1 MIACGLDF
9 HVCLFW
15 SQYCSSTIV
24 RLYHFCLPGAITF
37 SGEDYKLLGVDLSEL
52 SELERTLEEA
62 GLNNEIP
69 TLFIAEVVLTYM
81 ENTRSAGFSSL
92 TQVVKGNNKLLSE
105 YITLGWD
112 TCCLETKALG
122 ILWSPK

>member
-1 MIACGLDF
+1 MIAREFDF

-24 RLYHFCLPGAITF
+24 RLHHFYLPGAITF
-37 SGEDYKLLGVDLSEL
+37 SGDDYKLLGVDLSEL

-81 ENTRSAGFSSL
+81 ENTRSAWFSSL
-92 TQVVKGNNKLLSE
+92 ARG
-105 YITLGWD
+105 
-112 TCCLETKALG
+112 
-122 ILWSPK
+122 

>member
-1 MIACGLDF
+1 M
-9 HVCLFW
+9 
-15 SQYCSSTIV
+15 
-24 RLYHFCLPGAITF
+24 RLYHFCFPGAITF
-37 SGEDYKLLGVDLSEL
+37 SGEDYKLLGVDLSDL

-92 TQVVKGNNKLLSE
+92 TQVVKVKQQAFFYVLEMKASE
-105 YITLGWD
+105 
-112 TCCLETKALG
+112 